1 MEPQPSSGNNKIQQ
15 YETVSQTGNGSTEE
29 ASLNTENTENT
40 ETLRSNMYRL
50 LAALTAAPATQ
61 ELLELLRRI
70 DYDDAPGTPGQMTTA
85 WKTIRLA
92 SEHASVESVDD
103 EYHEL
108 FIGISGGE
116 LVPYGSWYQT
126 GFMMDRPLAYLRK
139 DLADL
144 GIERDEGVH
153 EPEDHVGAL
162 CETMSLMAEADSGIA
177 IEKQCE
183 FFNNHLKSWIE
194 KFFLDMQNARS
205 ARFYVAVGQL
215 GKSFFDI
222 EKRYLEMLA

>member
-1 MEPQPSSGNNKIQQ
+1 MESHPSSTSTRDPQRKIAPQPGDQALPD
-15 YETVSQTGNGSTEE
+15 TT
-29 ASLNTENTENT
+29 LNVDAM
-40 ETLRSNMYRL
+40 RSNMYRL
-50 LAALTAAPATQ
+50 LAALTAEPAADDV
-61 ELLELLRRI
+61 LELLRHI
-70 DYDDAPGTPGQMTTA
+70 DYDDDPGTSGQMTTA

-92 SEHASVESVDD
+92 SEHATAESIDD
-103 EYHEL
+103 EYHDL
-108 FIGISGGE
+108 FIGIGRGE

-126 GFMMDRPLAYLRK
+126 GFMMDRPLVYLRK

-153 EPEDHVGAL
+153 EPEDHVSAL
-162 CETMSLMAEADSGIA
+162 FETMSLLTEAGNGVP
-177 IEKQCE
+177 IERQRE

-194 KFFLDMQNARS
+194 RFFLDMQNARS
-205 ARFYVAVGQL
+205 ARFYAAVGQL